1 MSLVVPFDGSRL
13 AEAALVRASE
23 YAATLE
29 EDVVTVTV
37 LSERKQYAREKGW
50 IEADEPYDVEQVAE
64 DLRERVL
71 ELVPG
76 ATFEHE
82 IIREFPPAEGIADRI
97 ERLALEHD
105 PSIVFLGTE
114 NIGRIVTPISSVGMY
129 VAADDVFEVYL
140 VRNVQPPK
148 LDLLEPHPHFYDEV
162 QAADNSES

>member
-1 MSLVVPFDGSRL
+1 MSLIVPFDGSRL

-23 YAATLE
+23 YAAVLDK
-29 EDVVTVTV
+29 DVVTVTV

-50 IEADEPYDVEQVAE
+50 IGKDDPYDVEQIAE

-71 ELVPG
+71 ELVPD

-105 PSIVFLGTE
+105 PSIVFLGTD
-114 NIGRIVTPISSVGMY
+114 NVGRIVTPISSVGMY
-129 VAADDVFEVYL
+129 VAADEIFEVYL

-148 LDLLEPHPHFYDEV
+148 LAMLDPHPNFYDEV
-162 QAADNSES
+162 GTDGNGEP